1 VRVIQL
7 YVPRTSPVHRMPAGV
22 KLALFTAAALAI
34 SLLPRDGIVVTACL
48 IAVCA
53 LYPLARLPWRVLGA
67 EIWRLRWIVL
77 VLAVALGV
85 FASPSVAWVSTTRV
99 VALVL
104 LASLL
109 TLTTRMGELL
119 DVLRRLLRPLA
130 RFDVDPDAVAL
141 TISLTITMIP
151 VVAGFAAELRE
162 AQRARG
168 VRLGVAGVVPL
179 LVRTLRHAD
188 RVGEALSARGLG

>member
-1 VRVIQL
+1 MIQL
-7 YVPRTSPVHRMPAGV
+7 YVPAESLLHRLPAGA
-22 KLALFTAAALAI
+22 KLLLLAAAALAV
-34 SLLPRDGIVVTACL
+34 SLLPPDGFVVTACA

-67 EIWRLRWIVL
+67 ELWRLRWLVL
-77 VLAVALGV
+77 VLGVALGV
-85 FASPSVAWVSTTRV
+85 FASPSIAWVSTTRV

-109 TLTTRMGELL
+109 TLTTRMGDLL
-119 DVLRRLLRPLA
+119 DVLRRLLRPLGRLGA
-130 RFDVDPDAVAL
+130 DPAAAALAV
-141 TISLTITMIP
+141 SLTITMIP

-168 VRLGVAGVVPL
+168 VRLGVRGVVPL
-179 LVRTLRHAD
+179 MVRTLRHAD
-188 RVGEALSARGLG
+188 VVGEALSARGLA